1 MDREKAFEEML
12 AFILKRQAETIEQMD
27 RLKAAG
33 QTKSATYRQL
43 MGNKMLYQDML
54 SLYGLFGLLEKT
66 EAEQ

>member
-43 MGNKMLYQDML
+43 MGNKMLYQEML